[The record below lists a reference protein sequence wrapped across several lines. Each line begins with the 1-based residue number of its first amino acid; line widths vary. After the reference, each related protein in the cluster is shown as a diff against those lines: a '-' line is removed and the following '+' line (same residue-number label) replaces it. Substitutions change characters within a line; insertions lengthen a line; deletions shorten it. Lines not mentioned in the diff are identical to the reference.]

1 MNVGDHV
8 LVACIMVEG
17 NGVVHRQTHD
27 PPKNQ
32 VRANLCLNVSFQ
44 QKHEKSVLERSYCSV
59 EAFVRLC
66 TRSEISTP
74 VHKSY
79 LSESS

>member
-44 QKHEKSVLERSYCSV
+44 QKHEKKCAGKILLFSGGFCSAV
-59 EAFVRLC
+59 YR
-66 TRSEISTP
+66 I
-74 VHKSY
+74 
-79 LSESS
+79 